1 MANFY
6 IDRND
11 LAERQ
16 PLMIQERE
24 IITEESLKM
33 WRKMGFRAL
42 QEVWAIVESN
52 NILSDVT
59 GGNSEKRYEVRSFAG
74 GKMKAFFFL

>member
-1 MANFY
+1 
-6 IDRND
+6 
-11 LAERQ
+11 
-16 PLMIQERE
+16 MIQERE

-74 GKMKAFFFL
+74 GKMKTFFFFL